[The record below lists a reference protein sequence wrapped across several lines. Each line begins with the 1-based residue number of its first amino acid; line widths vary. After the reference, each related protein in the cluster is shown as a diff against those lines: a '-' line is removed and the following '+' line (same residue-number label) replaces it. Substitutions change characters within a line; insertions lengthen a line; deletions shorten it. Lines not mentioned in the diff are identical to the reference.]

1 MNDTDRP
8 NRSSNME
15 KAEGD
20 RGSSPARDQEQL
32 VNRHP
37 AAQDPTKNDT
47 ERTSDNSTVEN
58 SDLSRGSE
66 KNGTRRT
73 GNQNT

>member
-1 MNDTDRP
+1 
-8 NRSSNME
+8 ME

-66 KNGTRRT
+66 KNRTRRPAD
-73 GNQNT
+73 QNT